1 MLTSNAGVSELARI
15 RQELETESGSDYPHT
30 VLRELL
36 VLYDA
41 CGALGLDMRRIE
53 QVLGTVGLQNV
64 KSHLEVRFKP
74 RPAAYSVV
82 STRYSTI
89 D

>member
-1 MLTSNAGVSELARI
+1 MLTSNAGVSELVRI
-15 RQELETESGSDYPHT
+15 RKELETESGSDYPHS

-41 CGALGLDMRRIE
+41 CSALGMDMKRIE
-53 QVLGTVGLQNV
+53 QVLGTVGLQKV
-64 KSHLEVRFKP
+64 RSHLEVRFKP
-74 RPAAYSVV
+74 RPAAYTVV
-82 STRYSTI
+82 RTRYSVV